1 MKVLHRQI
9 QHIRPDKWA
18 ELEEIDKRFNAVE
31 RRLGFPANKRRY
43 RCYFG
48 THDINTLIVEY
59 EWESLAAMET
69 VMESAMADSEWQA
82 LSAEVTPILQD
93 NQMELYAPL
102 P

>member
-9 QHIRPDKWA
+9 QHVRPSMWA
-18 ELEEIDKRFNAVE
+18 ELEAIDKRFDAVE

-48 THDINTLIVEY
+48 THTLDTLIVEY
-59 EWESLAAMET
+59 EWESLAAMEAT
-69 VMESAMADSEWQA
+69 FARAMADPKWQA
-82 LSAEVTPILQD
+82 LSAEVTSILQD
-93 NQMELYAPL
+93 NQMELYATL